1 MGRMSV
7 HDPSTPATQAAP
19 GDPSPP
25 EDAPSPGDPSS
36 ADSAAGAPEAGAPAG
51 PPPRTSNYQR
61 PTKKNTSL
69 RNMLWALSLTL
80 GVVVIVAIA
89 FFGVGSDQSR
99 ETLPNA
105 ELDVAASAERAQ
117 AEAEFPVIVPQVGEE
132 WAEQHARFSGGDPAS
147 WEIRYTS
154 PQGSLVTL
162 VEQQEVSAPMLSTAL
177 PGTVVESEEQ
187 IEGADCQVLRS
198 TDAEQEG
205 SGIAC
210 QGEGW
215 GFLVHGSGDLAELQ
229 ELAAAAVRSVA

>member
-7 HDPSTPATQAAP
+7 HDPSTPATQA
-19 GDPSPP
+19 PP
-25 EDAPSPGDPSS
+25 AGTSS
-36 ADSAAGAPEAGAPAG
+36 AGAPAAGAPSADTAATAPEAAAPTG
-51 PPPRTSNYQR
+51 PPPRKSNYQR

-99 ETLPNA
+99 ETLPNS
-105 ELDVAASAERAQ
+105 ELDIAASAERAQ
-117 AEAEFPVIVPQVGEE
+117 AEADFRVIVPQLGED
-132 WAEQHARFSGGDPAS
+132 WIGQHARFSGGDSAS

-162 VEQQEVSAPMLSTAL
+162 VEQQEVSAPMLSAAV
-177 PGTVVESEEQ
+177 PGAVVESEQQ
-187 IEGADCQVLRS
+187 IEGAQCQVLRS
-198 TDAEQEG
+198 SDADQER

-215 GFLVHGSGDLAELQ
+215 GFVAHGSGDVAEIE
-229 ELAAAAVRSVA
+229 ELAAAAVRSAG